1 MEASNAEF
9 QTLVKDQ
16 RDQAILDRVWS
27 EIVDFFQKQEDL
39 DKRAEALELVHE
51 EGIIVEKINLQDLS
65 TSLLT
70 PSRGRN
76 DQYRLSYYGRVIR
89 VSEVGTGDDVKDL
102 KKRKVSK
109 GDYIIFNPEAAWSL
123 NINFPQEFP
132 EIWLLS
138 IENILVVD
146 KAFKPIEIK
155 KQSLV
160 RLLERD

>member
-1 MEASNAEF
+1 MENPTTDLRS
-9 QTLVKDQ
+9 LIKDQ
-16 RDQAILDRVWS
+16 RDQTIFDRVWL
-27 EIVDFFQKQEDL
+27 EIEELFQKQEAL
-39 DKRAEALELVHE
+39 DKRVEALELIHE

-76 DQYRLSYYGRVIR
+76 DQFRLSYYGRVIQ
-89 VSEVGTGDDVKDL
+89 VSKIGTGDDVKDL
-102 KKRKVSK
+102 KKKRVEK

-155 KQSLV
+155 KQSLI
-160 RLLERD
+160 RLLEK